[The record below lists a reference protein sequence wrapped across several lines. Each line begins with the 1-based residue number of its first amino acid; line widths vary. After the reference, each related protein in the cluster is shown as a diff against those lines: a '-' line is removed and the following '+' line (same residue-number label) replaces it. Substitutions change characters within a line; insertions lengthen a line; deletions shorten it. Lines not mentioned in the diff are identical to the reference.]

1 MFDGS
6 SGWWMIFPIMGLI
19 FLVLMVVFMVLMM
32 SRMSGLRGRGSGS
45 GRGMGAMRMG
55 PMGMMGG
62 GHNSQPD
69 DDALEMLRRRY
80 AAGELTSEEFDAMR
94 GKLQGRST

>member
-1 MFDGS
+1 MLDGS
-6 SGWWMIFPIMGLI
+6 NGWWMIFPIMGLI

-32 SRMSGLRGRGSGS
+32 SRMSGFRGRSSES

-62 GHNSQPD
+62 GQPD

-80 AAGELTSEEFDAMR
+80 AARELTSEEYDAMR

>member
-1 MFDGS
+1 
-6 SGWWMIFPIMGLI
+6 
-19 FLVLMVVFMVLMM
+19 
-32 SRMSGLRGRGSGS
+32 
-45 GRGMGAMRMG
+45 MGAMRMG

-69 DDALEMLRRRY
+69 DSALEMLRRRY

>member
-1 MFDGS
+1 
-6 SGWWMIFPIMGLI
+6 MIFPIMGLI

-32 SRMSGLRGRGSGS
+32 SGFRSRSSGS

-69 DDALEMLRRRY
+69 DDALEMLRKRY